1 MPFNFYFTEEQ
12 LVSKDVVEILMEVN
26 MRLQQH
32 RLEVTRG
39 LMSKPFVSG
48 EFQGKLVG
56 FGRGGTFS
64 VQCNTTGKT
73 RSFLMTQKKFD
84 QLTA

>member
-1 MPFNFYFTEEQ
+1 M
-12 LVSKDVVEILMEVN
+12 VSKDVVEILMEVN

-48 EFQGKLVG
+48 ELQGKLVG
-56 FGRGGTFS
+56 FGRGGTFN
-64 VQCNTTGKT
+64 VKCNKTGAL
-73 RSFLMTQKKFD
+73 RSLSMNEKRYR